1 MTPAQVLA
9 RGDLTI
15 TTTHR
20 TALRLL
26 PTTLEF
32 LARQQLAHV
41 VPQLIDAGLVDCRAG
56 LYGLTPG
63 GRGLLAAHERARTH
77 AAMRRWL
84 DRAAGTLDALRG
96 LEASMRDQHDHGAG
110 HAHTWTVRGAEVQVR
125 TAHEQLWSAMCMV
138 NAHVGDAPL
147 AATMA
152 REVPA

>member
-1 MTPAQVLA
+1 MTDMTVA
-9 RGDLTI
+9 
-15 TTTHR
+15 HR

-26 PTTLEF
+26 PTSLEF

-56 LYGLTPG
+56 LYGLTPE

-84 DRAAGTLDALRG
+84 DRAASTLDALRG
-96 LEASMRDQHDHGAG
+96 LEASMRDQHDHAAG
-110 HAHTWTVRGAEVQVR
+110 HAHTWTVRGAEVQLR

-138 NAHVGDAPL
+138 NAHVGDVTTTR
-147 AATMA
+147 AA
-152 REVPA
+152 EVPA